1 MALSSVVAAAD
12 ADAAAAAAAAAA
24 AEQALLSDSVHG
36 KRSFSSDVADLQAFW
51 LKPDIGNSLALLC
64 VAVHGL
70 S

>member
-12 ADAAAAAAAAAA
+12 VAAAAA

-64 VAVHGL
+64 VAVDGL

>member
-24 AEQALLSDSVHG
+24 EQALLSDSAHG